1 MSQTAQ
7 ESVDEILERFN
18 SVWITTG
25 PPPHPVVW
33 QDAPISADLQKM
45 IDGADGVEL
54 TPYARVTVRSNRR
67 KQTTIGQTGARKF
80 EGNGVLFVE
89 IFTPTGDGLVTTRA
103 LAELVRD
110 AFETPNV
117 SSYHTWYGEVRTQ
130 ENGSEGLWSRIT
142 VTAEWNYEQIK

>member
-1 MSQTAQ
+1 MSQTVQ
-7 ESVDEILERFN
+7 EAVDEILERFN
-18 SVWITTG
+18 SVWDDTG
-25 PPPHPVVW
+25 HPVVW
-33 QDAPISADLQKM
+33 QDVPITSALQKM

-67 KQTTIGQTGARKF
+67 RQVTIGQQGNRKF

-103 LAELVRD
+103 LATLVSD
-110 AFETPNV
+110 AFETPNL
-117 SSYHTWYGEVRTQ
+117 SSHHVWYQEVRTQ

-142 VTAEWNYEQIK
+142 VTAEWTYEQRK